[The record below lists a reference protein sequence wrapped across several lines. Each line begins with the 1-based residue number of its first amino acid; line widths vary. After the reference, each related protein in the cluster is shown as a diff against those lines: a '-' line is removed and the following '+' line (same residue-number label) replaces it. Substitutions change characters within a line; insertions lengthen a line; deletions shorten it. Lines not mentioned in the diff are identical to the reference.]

1 MKKLLSDE
9 AAKEI
14 VYVNDCRELKGVQGL
29 ANKRLCIIKTNF
41 KDINKIKK
49 ICKSYPNLEVWVAC
63 EEISRKNIITA
74 NMCGIKNVIQYPVKE
89 EVINDLLNNTDLT
102 RIKEKSYL
110 NNKYNFED
118 LKNLK
123 VMIVDDNPFNTE
135 LLEETLKPFDL
146 NLTIF
151 QKPKEAA
158 KIIDSEKF
166 DLFLLDI
173 MMPELSGYELA
184 EMIKKTRLNST
195 TPIVFVSA
203 LSDNEN
209 KLKSFELGSYI
220 YIEKPFNINIIK
232 TQISSLLRE
241 QKEKEKIAH
250 LQDSYLAMV
259 THDMKGPVQAEISA
273 LKFLLDKD
281 NFDKE
286 QKEILYDMLSTSK
299 YLQNLVSNII
309 QKFKTDNGSLVIT
322 KQSNSLKK
330 LLTECCDEIKYMAS
344 ERSLTLD
351 VSYKTE
357 YENIL
362 FDYEQL
368 KRVIHNLL
376 INALKY
382 SYKNSKVYISAEDD
396 GKNIIVCVKNS
407 GDGISK
413 EYQDNI
419 FDKFITFSETQ
430 KSISCGLGLH
440 IAKEIVTA
448 HGGTI
453 KFESIPKEYTQLTF
467 TLPLE

>member
-14 VYVNDCRELKGVQGL
+14 VYVNDSRELKGVQGL

-63 EEISRKNIITA
+63 EDISRKNIITA
-74 NMCGIKNVIQYPVKE
+74 NMCGIKNVIQYPVKK

-102 RIKEKSYL
+102 RIKEKHFL
-110 NNKYNFED
+110 NDKNNFED
-118 LKNLK
+118 LKGLK
-123 VMIVDDNPFNTE
+123 IMIVDDNPFNTE
-135 LLEETLKPFDL
+135 LLQETLKTFDL
-146 NLTIF
+146 NLSIF

-158 KIIDSEKF
+158 KVIDSEKF

-241 QKEKEKIAH
+241 QKEKEKIAQ
-250 LQDSYLAMV
+250 LQDSYLAMI

-299 YLQNLVSNII
+299 YLQNLVSNVLH
-309 QKFKTDNGSLVIT
+309 KFKSENGTLTV
-322 KQSNSLKK
+322 KKELNSLKT
-330 LLTECCDEIKYMAS
+330 LITECCDEIKYVAS
-344 ERSLTLD
+344 ERNLSLD
-351 VSYKTE
+351 VSYKSE
-357 YENIL
+357 HENIL
-362 FDYEQL
+362 FDYEEM

-382 SYKNSKVYISAEDD
+382 SYKNSKIFITAEDD
-396 GKNIIVCVKNS
+396 GQNIIVSVKNS
-407 GDGISK
+407 GDGVSE

-419 FDKFITFSETQ
+419 FDRFISFGETQ
-430 KSISCGLGLH
+430 KSVSCGLGLH
-440 IAKEIVTA
+440 IAKEIVKL

-453 KFESIPKEYTQLTF
+453 KFKSIPKEFTTLTF

>member
-1 MKKLLSDE
+1 MNKLLSDE
-9 AAKEI
+9 ATKEI
-14 VYVNDCRELKGVQGL
+14 VYVNDSRELKGVKGL

-41 KDINKIKK
+41 KDIKK
-49 ICKSYPNLEVWVAC
+49 
-63 EEISRKNIITA
+63 
-74 NMCGIKNVIQYPVKE
+74 IKNVIQYPVKE

-110 NNKYNFED
+110 NNKYNFDD
-118 LKNLK
+118 LKDLK

-135 LLEETLKPFDL
+135 LLEETLKPFNF
-146 NLTIF
+146 NLSIF
-151 QKPKEAA
+151 QKSKEAL
-158 KIIDSEKF
+158 KLIDNEKF

-184 EMIKKTRLNST
+184 EKIKKTQLNST

-250 LQDSYLAMV
+250 LQESYLAMI

-273 LKFLLDKD
+273 LNYLLNKE
-281 NFDKE
+281 NFDEE
-286 QKEILYDMLSTSK
+286 QREILYDMLSSSK
-299 YLQNLVSNII
+299 YLQNLVSNVL
-309 QKFKTDNGSLVIT
+309 QKFKADNGSLVIT
-322 KQSNSLKK
+322 KKSNSLKK
-330 LLTECCDEIKYMAS
+330 LITECCDEIKYLAS
-344 ERSLTLD
+344 ERNLSLK

-362 FDYEQL
+362 FDYEEL

-382 SYKNSKVYISAEDD
+382 SYKNSNIYITAEDD
-396 GKNIIVCVKNS
+396 GENIIVSVKNS

-419 FDKFITFSETQ
+419 FDKFITFCETQ
-430 KSISCGLGLH
+430 KSASCGLGLH
-440 IAKEIVTA
+440 IAKEIVKL

-453 KFESIPKEYTQLTF
+453 KFKSIPKEFTTLTF